1 MGSRTLIILLIALC
15 AAPMVG
21 AQTAAP
27 AADTTPTNPHRPL
40 RSNGGDQPPPE
51 PTTPG
56 TFKGYAGAPAFK
68 VVPQKDGL
76 VFFPCSG
83 CHAAMQPNPVPRLL
97 AAPHPAALV
106 HGAERIWCLDC
117 HQTKDRDQ
125 LTTLAAQPVDFNDS
139 HQVCGQCHFRQH
151 KEWYFGAHGKR
162 VANWKGT
169 REIYNCTHCH
179 DPHAPALKP
188 RAPSPPP
195 PVRAGLEGQRKP

>member
-1 MGSRTLIILLIALC
+1 MSSRLLMLLLLAVSATPAIA
-15 AAPMVG
+15 ADAP
-21 AQTAAP
+21 TDAP
-27 AADTTPTNPHRPL
+27 ASVPTHRPL
-40 RSNGGDQPPPE
+40 RSHGADDAPPA
-51 PTTPG
+51 PTAPG
-56 TFKGYAGAPAFK
+56 AFKGYPGAPAFK

-76 VFFPCSG
+76 IFFPCSN
-83 CHAAMQPNPVPRLL
+83 CHAAMQPNPTPRLL
-97 AAPHPAALV
+97 NSPHPAALV
-106 HGAERIWCLDC
+106 HGADRIWCLDC

-125 LTTLAAQPVDFNDS
+125 LRTFAGQPVDFNDA

-195 PVRAGLEGQRKP
+195 PVRAGLEGQKKP